1 MEDKNITVEE
11 LKQSL
16 SSGYDRMLQEIA
28 DAINNARNGH
38 IIADS
43 EEPVRDANG
52 RFRQMAYQE
61 ALEILQKKQDFF
73 PPHGSEK

>member
-1 MEDKNITVEE
+1 MDDKKITVEK
-11 LKQSL
+11 LKLALNSN
-16 SSGYDRMLQEIA
+16 YDRMLEEIA

-52 RFRQMAYQE
+52 RFRQRAYQE

-73 PPHGSEK
+73 PPHGSAK

>member
-1 MEDKNITVEE
+1 MEDKKITVEE

-52 RFRQMAYQE
+52 RFRQRAYQE

-73 PPHGSEK
+73 PPQGSEK